1 MIKDLPENNL
11 ENAKNENNITAQLI
25 KKDSS
30 EIPNKIYLQNLVS
43 DNAEDLKKY
52 AMNGIL
58 YLCGGVSM
66 GLEVTN
72 ELEKILGKDE
82 MKKLENESRFIK
94 ELWGK

>member
-1 MIKDLPENNL
+1 
-11 ENAKNENNITAQLI
+11 
-25 KKDSS
+25 
-30 EIPNKIYLQNLVS
+30 
-43 DNAEDLKKY
+43 
-52 AMNGIL
+52 MNGIL